1 MENANKCD
9 VWELLYSDSSFT
21 SDHESIVDLGTVDDV
36 MSHYF
41 GVNLEEEEE
50 EKSEEGGIDSDNPSW
65 IDTDSDAVEQREEET
80 AIFVSEDETKM
91 IEPSNA
97 GNKFEGAD
105 ESQGSTASFPE
116 DSNSEGI
123 DGNHE
128 EKKRVED
135 ERVPSEEETTGGV
148 VASWEYSFRLLK
160 LWVANAKSV
169 WAISMAAANVVVVVL
184 RSCFYRMRQRV
195 SLALAVD
202 DKASEKGE
210 WKVIKVFDL
219 HVLSPV

>member
-1 MENANKCD
+1 MENANECD
-9 VWELLYSDSSFT
+9 DWELLSSYSSST
-21 SDHESIVDLGTVDDV
+21 SDDESIVDLGTVDDV

-50 EKSEEGGIDSDNPSW
+50 EASEEAGIDSDNPSS
-65 IDTDSDAVEQREEET
+65 IYTDSDAVEQREEET

-123 DGNHE
+123 GGNHE

-135 ERVPSEEETTGGV
+135 ERVPSEEETGGV
-148 VASWEYSFRLLK
+148 AAWWEYPVRLLK
-160 LWVANAKSV
+160 LSVAKAKSV
-169 WAISMAAANVVVVVL
+169 WPISMAAANVVFVVL
-184 RSCFYRMRQRV
+184 RSCFYRMRERV
-195 SLALAVD
+195 SLGMAADGKWVNQFMNRKEAHLIG
-202 DKASEKGE
+202 KHME
-210 WKVIKVFDL
+210 
-219 HVLSPV
+219 